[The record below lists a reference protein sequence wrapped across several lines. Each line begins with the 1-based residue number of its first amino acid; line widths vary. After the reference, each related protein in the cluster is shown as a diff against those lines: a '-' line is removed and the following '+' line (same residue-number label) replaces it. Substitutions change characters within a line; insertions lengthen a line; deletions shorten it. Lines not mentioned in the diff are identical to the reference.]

1 MGYENE
7 KNRNKILE
15 ELSEEISFTYDVSTD
30 TMVFSEKYRTVY
42 GRKSKIPHFLKDSK
56 KMYFLSANSVGQLEN
71 LKKVLE
77 YGEINHYIQLQWPNK
92 QGKFEWCEVV
102 FRHVVDR
109 VGNVSAIGIWRNI
122 DRQKRQEVMRKYH
135 VISDEMEGVENR
147 VGIEKQVGG
156 EISKLGPGEHA
167 AMFLIDFDDMKQIE
181 ADFGVLAL
189 EELLHLFA
197 KELLVHFHEDG
208 IVGHLGSDK
217 FIVFISQVK
226 EKETA
231 RMLASRMQ
239 KLLRGLAERLNLTR
253 DITVSIGI
261 TLVTCTMSYKEAL
274 EQLDIALRHGKD
286 SGKNRYIFYSH
297 NMQGEK
303 YVKKLVTGKSDRNQK
318 HYESG
323 KIWPDLLE
331 RLYRNTDSM
340 RSFYDAIAF
349 IGNVFHLDKVM
360 VWEYDDS
367 RGVVTNTIQWAK
379 EGLPNTQ
386 HEQQNIVFRDDE
398 TNYVHNSE
406 GIFYCTDVD
415 KMPDRMREYADKEQ
429 FKSMLEVRIT
439 GEEDACLGYIDFG
452 VCASGHVWVQE
463 EVDFLVLMSRVLGE
477 VMRKRNMSQKMESYY
492 DNTRN
497 ILDNVVTGI
506 YVVDQETRELY
517 YYNDAILRIFPNFE
531 ERKSCY
537 GSLFGKDQAC
547 TKCLLGNVSEDGLQ
561 DIEKGMILRRLDGEK
576 DYEVKATK
584 MIWENKKNAYIITIN
599 EHVASPEELERQR
612 KQEYLEKRYAFIY
625 SHSCDC
631 IFDIDVENDW
641 YEVTVINPNAPWQGL
656 KMHGSYQEMFEAIVN
671 SKVSVEDQNH
681 VRQHFSLE
689 ALRQKAANGEGM
701 FTDNFAVYSRVDTI
715 HTKEIRAF
723 VLDEN
728 GKKSVVATYCDITD
742 QKRKEMQVLLERQ
755 KLNRALVNVYPVL
768 LSLNVT
774 QNEVTMISNESGNEY
789 VNVATKVMSNAVLDF
804 AMHLHPD
811 DRDTFIA
818 TFDREHMHREF
829 ANGKME
835 IAMEFRQ
842 GRPDGSYHWASVMC
856 IRIDNPL
863 NEDLLLYL
871 FGRNIDHQKEMEQ
884 SIKDALNAAERASE
898 AKSDFLSRMSHE
910 IRTPMN
916 AIIGMTE
923 IAKKAVDKPESISNY
938 LNKVD
943 ISAKYLLSL
952 INNILDMSR
961 IESNKV
967 VIEKKEF
974 RMQELLDNIH
984 NMIGPQAKNKKIN
997 FFIEQK
1003 SNFDCTYLGD
1013 SLRINQILINLL
1025 SNAIKFTDAD
1035 GTVSLTV
1042 KENRR
1047 EGRDSYVCFTVSDTG
1062 AGMSEDFMRVMY
1074 KPFEQEN
1081 SNSAQGMAGTG
1092 LGLSITKNLIAL
1104 MDGHIK
1110 CKSKRG
1116 EGTTFI
1122 VEIKMDV
1129 VDKQESLWITEE
1141 MIQKN
1146 VEKSHKKNLLVGKR
1160 ILLAEDNEL
1169 NQEIAVAMLEMQHIE
1184 VDCVGN
1190 GELAIQKFLEMGSFY
1205 YDMVLMDIRMP
1216 VKNGLD
1222 ATADIRAIRGKY
1234 AEEIPI
1240 LAMSANAFAEDK
1252 AKAFANGMTDYIVK
1266 PIDIDVLEEM
1276 LVKYLV
1282 H

>member
-1 MGYENE
+1 MGHENE
-7 KNRNKILE
+7 KDINKILE
-15 ELSEEISFTYDVSTD
+15 ELSEEISFSYDVSTD

-42 GRKSKIPHFLKDSK
+42 GRKNKIPHFLKDSK

-71 LKKVLE
+71 LKKVVE
-77 YGEINHYIQLQWPNK
+77 YGETNHYIQLQWPNK
-92 QGKFEWCEVV
+92 QGKYEWCEVV
-102 FRHVVDR
+102 FRHIVNR
-109 VGNVSAIGIWRNI
+109 IGNVTAVGIWKNI
-122 DRQKRQEVMRKYH
+122 DRQKRQEVVQKYH

-147 VGIEKQVGG
+147 VSIEKQV
-156 EISKLGPGEHA
+156 SCQMAKLSLNEQA
-167 AMFLIDFDDMKQIE
+167 AMFLIDFDDMKRIQ

-217 FIVFISQVK
+217 FLVYVSQIK

-239 KLLRGLAERLNLTR
+239 KLLRGLAEQLNLTK
-253 DITVSIGI
+253 DVTVSIGI
-261 TLVTCTMSYKEAL
+261 TLVSCDMTYKEAL
-274 EQLDIALRHGKD
+274 EQLDIALRHGKNA
-286 SGKNRYIFYSH
+286 GKNRYIVYSH

-303 YVKKLVTGKSDRNQK
+303 YVKKLITGKSDKKQK
-318 HYESG
+318 KYDSG

-331 RLYRNTDSM
+331 RLYRNADDK
-340 RSFYDAIAF
+340 RNFDDAIAF
-349 IGNVFHLDKVM
+349 IGNVFQLDKVM

-367 RGVVTNTIQWAK
+367 KGTISNALQWAR
-379 EGLPNTQ
+379 EGLPNTRL
-386 HEQQNIVFRDDE
+386 EQQDVVFRDSDV
-398 TNYVHNSE
+398 NYVHNSE

-415 KMPDRMREYADKEQ
+415 KMPARMREYADKEQ
-429 FKSMLEVRIT
+429 FKSLLEVRIT
-439 GEEDACLGYIDFG
+439 GEEDTCLGYIDFC

-463 EVDFLVLMSRVLGE
+463 EVDILVLMSRVLGE
-477 VMRKRNMSQKMESYY
+477 VMRKRNLSQKMELYY
-492 DNTRN
+492 NNTRN

-517 YYNDAILRIFPNFE
+517 YYNDAILRIFPDFK
-531 ERKSCY
+531 ERKNCY
-537 GSLFGKDQAC
+537 GSLFGKNQAC
-547 TKCLLGNVSEDGLQ
+547 AECLLGKESEDDLQ
-561 DIEKGMILRRLDGEK
+561 DTERGMVFHSMDGEK

-584 MIWENKKNAYIITIN
+584 MMWENKKNAYIITIN
-599 EHVASPEELERQR
+599 EHVASSEELERQR

-641 YEVTVINPNAPWQGL
+641 YEVTVINPDSPWPGL
-656 KMHGSYQEMFEAIVN
+656 EMHGSYQEMFEEVV
-671 SKVSVEDQNH
+671 SRKVSVEDQNH
-681 VRQHFSLE
+681 VRQRFSLE
-689 ALRQKAANGEGM
+689 ALRRKAANGEGM
-701 FTDNFAVYSRVDTI
+701 FTDSFTVYSRMDTI
-715 HTKEIRAF
+715 HTKEVRGF

-742 QKRKEMQVLLERQ
+742 QKRKEMQILLERQ
-755 KLNRALVNVYPVL
+755 KLNRALINVYPFL

-774 QNEVTMISNESGNEY
+774 QNELTLISNESGNDY
-789 VNVATKVMSNAVLDF
+789 LNLTTNFMSNAVLDM

-811 DRDTFIA
+811 DRDSFIA
-818 TFDREHMHREF
+818 TFDREYLHREF
-829 ANGKME
+829 SSGKME

-842 GRPDGSYHWASVMC
+842 GRPDGSYCWVSVMC

-863 NEDLLLYL
+863 NEDLLLYV

-884 SIKDALNAAERASE
+884 SLKDALYTAERASE

-923 IAKKAVDKPESISNY
+923 IAKNAVDKPESISNY

-961 IESNKV
+961 IESNKI

-974 RMQELLDNIH
+974 QMQELLDNVH

-997 FFIEQK
+997 FFIEEN

-1013 SLRINQILINLL
+1013 SLRLNQILINLL
-1025 SNAIKFTDAD
+1025 SNAIKFTDEE

-1062 AGMSEDFMRVMY
+1062 AGMSEDFMKVMY

-1081 SNSAQGMAGTG
+1081 SNSAQGMVGTG

-1110 CKSKRG
+1110 CKSKKG

-1129 VDKQESLWITEE
+1129 VDKPESLWITEDMAKE
-1141 MIQKN
+1141 N
-1146 VEKSHKKNLLVGKR
+1146 VEMSQKKNLLVGKR
-1160 ILLAEDNEL
+1160 ILLAEDNAL

-1184 VDCVGN
+1184 VDCVEN

-1205 YDMVLMDIRMP
+1205 YDMILMDIRMP

-1222 ATADIRAIRGKY
+1222 ATADIRAIHGKY

-1266 PIDIDVLEEM
+1266 PIDIDILEEM
-1276 LVKYLV
+1276 LVKYLA
-1282 H
+1282 

>member
-1 MGYENE
+1 MGHKNE
-7 KNRNKILE
+7 KNINKIIE
-15 ELSEEISFTYDVSTD
+15 ELSEEISFSYDVSTD

-42 GRKSKIPHFLKDSK
+42 GRKNKISHFLRESK
-56 KMYFLSANSVGQLEN
+56 KAYILSASSVEQLEN

-77 YGEINHYIQLQWPNK
+77 YGELNHYIQLQWPNK

-109 VGNVSAIGIWRNI
+109 IGNVSAVGIWRNI
-122 DRQKRQEVMRKYH
+122 DQQKRQEVVHKYH

-147 VGIEKQVGG
+147 VGIEKQVGC
-156 EISKLGPGEHA
+156 EIAKLSQEEHA
-167 AMFLIDFDDMKQIE
+167 AMFLIDFDNMKQIQ

-217 FIVFISQVK
+217 FLVYVSQVK

-239 KLLRGLAERLNLTR
+239 KLLKGLADRLNLTR
-253 DITVSIGI
+253 DVTVSIGI
-261 TLVTCTMSYKEAL
+261 TLVTCDMTYKDAL
-274 EQLDIALRHGKD
+274 ERLDIALRHGKNA
-286 SGKNRYIFYSH
+286 GKNQYIFYSQ

-303 YVKKLVTGKSDRNQK
+303 YVKKLVTGKWDKSQK
-318 HYESG
+318 QYDSG
-323 KIWPDLLE
+323 KIWADLLE
-331 RLYRNTDSM
+331 RLYRNTDNK
-340 RSFYDAIAF
+340 RSFDDAIAF
-349 IGNVFHLDKVM
+349 IGNVFQLDKVM

-367 RGVVTNTIQWAK
+367 QGVITNTIQWAK

-386 HEQQNIVFRDDE
+386 QQQQNIAFRDSE
-398 TNYVHNSE
+398 TNYAHNSE

-415 KMPDRMREYADKEQ
+415 KMPARMREYADKEH
-429 FKSMLEVRIT
+429 FKSLLEVRIT
-439 GEEDACLGYIDFG
+439 GEENTCLGYIDFA
-452 VCASGHVWVQE
+452 VCAGGHVWVQE

-477 VMRKRNMSQKMESYY
+477 VMRKRNMSQKIESYY
-492 DNTRN
+492 KNTKN

-537 GSLFGKDQAC
+537 ASLFGRNQAC
-547 TKCLLGNVSEDGLQ
+547 TDCLLGNVVEGQLPNT
-561 DIEKGMILRRLDGEK
+561 EKGMVLHSLDGEK
-576 DYEVKATK
+576 DYEVTVTK
-584 MIWENKKNAYIITIN
+584 MMWENKKNAYIITIN
-599 EHVASPEELERQR
+599 EHVESSEELARRR

-641 YEVTVINPNAPWQGL
+641 YEVTVINPDAPWPGL
-656 KMHGSYQEMFEAIVN
+656 KMYGSYQEMFEEIVN

-689 ALRQKAANGEGM
+689 ALRQKVEKEETM
-701 FTDNFAVYSRVDTI
+701 ITDNFAVYSRVDSI
-715 HTKEIRAF
+715 HIKEIRAF

-728 GKKSVVATYCDITD
+728 GRRSVVATYCDITD
-742 QKRKEMQVLLERQ
+742 QKRKEMQILLERQ
-755 KLNRALVNVYPVL
+755 KLNRALVNVYPFL

-774 QNEVTMISNESGNEY
+774 QNEVTMISNETENEY
-789 VNVATKVMSNAVLDF
+789 LNINTKVMSNAVLDI

-818 TFDREHMHREF
+818 TFDREHLHREF

-842 GRPDGSYHWASVMC
+842 GRPDGTYYWSSVMC

-863 NEDLLLYL
+863 NEDLLLYV
-871 FGRNIDHQKEMEQ
+871 FGRNIEHQKEMEQ
-884 SIKDALNAAERASE
+884 SLRDALYTAERASE

-923 IAKKAVDKPESISNY
+923 IAKNAVDKPESISNY

-961 IESNKV
+961 IESNKI

-984 NMIGPQAKNKKIN
+984 NMIGPQAKNKKIH
-997 FFIEQK
+997 FFIEQN

-1025 SNAIKFTDAD
+1025 SNAIKFTDEQ

-1047 EGRDSYVCFTVSDTG
+1047 EGRESYVCFTVSDTG
-1062 AGMSEDFMRVMY
+1062 AGMSEEFMKVMY
-1074 KPFEQEN
+1074 NPFEQEN

-1110 CKSKRG
+1110 CKSKKG

-1122 VEIKMDV
+1122 VEIKMDM
-1129 VDKQESLWITEE
+1129 VDKQESVWITKEIVQE
-1141 MIQKN
+1141 N

-1184 VDCVGN
+1184 VDCVEN

-1205 YDMVLMDIRMP
+1205 YDMILMDIRMP

-1222 ATADIRAIRGKY
+1222 ATADIRAIHGKY

-1266 PIDIDVLEEM
+1266 PIDIDILEEM
-1276 LVKYLV
+1276 LVKYLG
-1282 H
+1282 